1 MKKYILLIALAT
13 ILPTTAFAQLKVNSS
28 GNVGIH
34 TDPHSNYSLKVDGDT
49 YFSGK
54 TTHYGQGQGT
64 LLSLS
69 SFGTITSPSMNKIMT
84 LTNSINTTKSSI
96 GLFAIQVNESDS
108 SRSNINIL
116 HHTKGG
122 KKCQRSIG
130 VSGGIGTNNF
140 GTGVLGLVGGLLDPV
155 SSINI
160 GGCYAGFFQGNVKV
174 TGTITGT
181 LVSESDGRLKEN
193 ITDMGEGQNYA
204 LSKLSLLSPVSYQYK
219 NAQSDDTDI
228 TDDLDLIEELDS
240 IERNLYMKEKDDSSF
255 FAKQQQRLAE
265 KTHFGFVAQ
274 ELQKV
279 YPELV
284 YEQDNGYLAINYVE
298 LIPVLVQSIKELNA
312 KVEELSAPRPTKAQA
327 MNATTDVEAEDFY
340 SAAMGQNVPNP
351 FFERTEIAI
360 TLPESVKKAMLYIY
374 DMTGK
379 QVEQHEVEG
388 RGKTTMTIYAD
399 SMNAGMYI
407 YALIADGK
415 VVTSKKMI
423 VTK

>member
-34 TDPHSNYSLKVDGDT
+34 TDPHSNYSLKVDGGT

-84 LTNSINTTKSSI
+84 LTNSINTEKISV
-96 GLFAIQVNESDS
+96 GLFALQYNQSDS
-108 SRSNINIL
+108 SKANINIL
-116 HHTKGG
+116 SHTNGG
-122 KKCQRSIG
+122 IKCQRNIG
-130 VSGGIGTNNF
+130 VAGGISSNNF
-140 GTGVLGLVGGLLDPV
+140 GTGVLGFAGTWISPTTMT
-155 SSINI
+155 I
-160 GGCYAGFFQGNVKV
+160 GGCYAGYFQGNVKV

-193 ITDMGEGQNYA
+193 ITDMGEEQGYA
-204 LSKLSLLSPVSYQYK
+204 LNKLSLLSPVSYQYK
-219 NAQSDDTDI
+219 NTQSSKMMSA
-228 TDDLDLIEELDS
+228 DDLDLIEELDS
-240 IERNLYMKEKDDSSF
+240 IERDLYMKEKDDSSF

-298 LIPVLVQSIKELNA
+298 LIPILVQSIKELNA
-312 KVEELSAPRPTKAQA
+312 KVEELSAPRPAKAQA
-327 MNATTDVEAEDFY
+327 MNATADVETADFY

-351 FFERTEIAI
+351 FSERTEIAI

-388 RGKTTMTIYAD
+388 RGKTSMTIYAD
-399 SMNAGMYI
+399 QMNAGMYI
-407 YALIADGK
+407 YALVADGK

>member
-1 MKKYILLIALAT
+1 MKKIILLFALAA
-13 ILPTTAFAQLKVNSS
+13 ILPTMTFAQLKVDSL
-28 GNVGIH
+28 GHVGIH
-34 TDPHSNYSLKVDGDT
+34 TNPINNYTMSIDGDSYIT
-49 YFSGK
+49 GK
-54 TTHYGQGQGT
+54 SSYVGKHT
-64 LLSLS
+64 LLSLNS
-69 SFGTITSPSMNKIMT
+69 SGTPTTTPNTFNCLRLLNNSSKTSMGVYST
-84 LTNSINTTKSSI
+84 LANP
-96 GLFAIQVNESDS
+96 SDS
-108 SRSNINIL
+108 SKANINIL
-116 HHTKGG
+116 AHTNGG
-122 KKCQRSIG
+122 DKCQRSIG
-130 VSGGIGTNNF
+130 IAGSIATNNF
-140 GTGVLGLVGGLLDPV
+140 GTGILGLVGGVITPTTMT
-155 SSINI
+155 I

-193 ITDMGEGQNYA
+193 ITDMGEEQGYA

-219 NAQSDDTDI
+219 NTLSSDMMSA
-228 TDDLDLIEELDS
+228 DDLDLIEELDS
-240 IERNLYMKEKDDSSF
+240 IERDLYMKEKDDSSF

-327 MNATTDVEAEDFY
+327 MNATTDLEAEDFY

-351 FFERTEIAI
+351 FSERTEIAI
-360 TLPESVKKAMLYIY
+360 TLPENVKKAMLYIY

-379 QVEQHEVEG
+379 QVGQHEVTG
-388 RGKTTMTIYAD
+388 RGKTSMTIYAD
-399 SMNAGMYI
+399 RMNAGMYI
-407 YALIADGK
+407 YALVADGK
-415 VVTSKKMI
+415 VITSKKMI